1 VILAIMDDGA
11 SVVAAKDG
19 RFVILTI
26 ADDRTNTAPKWYYFH
41 AATSNDRKA
50 VETALRLHYWL
61 AIFGKPCMRG
71 DRADARLAFA
81 RRNLNGATLRIDVA
95 SADASFRSYW
105 RVDDGAASWIVMDA
119 PPAQEDVR
127 PWLDIGARLRGAGL
141 HAPEVLAADLEHG
154 FILMED
160 LGNRTYL
167 PELNANSVD
176 ALYGDALAA
185 LLRMQGQVSA
195 DELPVF
201 DATRT
206 IPEMEL
212 LPEWFLRRHLGWA
225 PVCDDWDV
233 IEAAFLLIAA
243 AADEQP
249 RRFMHRDYHSRNLLI
264 AGHDNPAIID
274 FQGAMLGPIAYDLAS
289 LLRDCYI
296 SWPVERVDA
305 WVEAYRQRL
314 HAAGLVAVDG
324 AHFRRWFDLIGLQRH
339 IKVLG
344 LFCRLNYR
352 DGKAGYLA
360 DLPRVLDYVLGVARL
375 YPDLTAFASLLEHAI
390 GGRDVSRPRPA
401 SSIEAA

>member
-1 VILAIMDDGA
+1 MQ
-11 SVVAAKDG
+11 
-19 RFVILTI
+19 
-26 ADDRTNTAPKWYYFH
+26 
-41 AATSNDRKA
+41 
-50 VETALRLHYWL
+50 
-61 AIFGKPCMRG
+61 G

-81 RRNLNGATLRIDVA
+81 QRNLNGRALHIDVA

-127 PWLDIGARLRGAGL
+127 PWLDIGARLHGAGL
-141 HAPEVLAADLEHG
+141 HAPEIFAADLEQG
-154 FILMED
+154 FVLMED
-160 LGNRTYL
+160 LGIRTYL
-167 PELNANSVD
+167 PELNENSVD
-176 ALYGDALAA
+176 ALYSDALDA
-185 LLRMQGQVSA
+185 LLRMQREVSA
-195 DELPVF
+195 DQLPVF

-212 LPEWFLRRHLGWA
+212 LPEWFLQRHLGCA
-225 PVCDDWDV
+225 PDCDDWDV
-233 IEAAFLLIAA
+233 IEAAFRLIAA

-249 RRFMHRDYHSRNLLI
+249 RRFMHRDFHSRNLLI
-264 AGHDNPAIID
+264 AEHNNPAIIAPGLLSPGIID

-296 SWPVERVDA
+296 AWPVERIDA
-305 WVEAYRQRL
+305 WVERYRQRL
-314 HAAGLVAVDG
+314 AAAGLVAVDG

-375 YPDLTAFASLLEHAI
+375 YPDLTAFASLLEHAV
-390 GGRDVSRPRPA
+390 GGRDISRARPT
-401 SSIEAA
+401 SSVEAA

>member
-1 VILAIMDDGA
+1 MHD
-11 SVVAAKDG
+11 
-19 RFVILTI
+19 
-26 ADDRTNTAPKWYYFH
+26 N
-41 AATSNDRKA
+41 
-50 VETALRLHYWL
+50 
-61 AIFGKPCMRG
+61 
-71 DRADARLAFA
+71 RARARLAFA
-81 RRNLNGATLRIDVA
+81 QRNLNGPALDIEVA

-105 RVDDGAASWIVMDA
+105 RVRDGAASWIVMDA

-141 HAPEVLAADLEHG
+141 HAPEVLAADLEQG
-154 FILMED
+154 FVLMED
-160 LGNRTYL
+160 LGIRTYL
-167 PELNANSVD
+167 PELSESSVD
-176 ALYGDALAA
+176 GLYGDALEA
-185 LLRMQGQVSA
+185 LLRMQCGVSA

-212 LPEWFLRRHLGWA
+212 LSEWFVQRHLGCE
-225 PVCDDWDV
+225 PGCDDWDI
-233 IEAAFLLIAA
+233 IEAAFRLIAA

-264 AGHDNPAIID
+264 AERNNPAIIAPGLSSPGIID

-296 SWPVERVDA
+296 AWPIERVDA
-305 WVEAYRQRL
+305 WVEGYRQRL
-314 HAAGLVAVDG
+314 AAAGLVDVDG

-352 DGKAGYLA
+352 DGKPAYLA
-360 DLPRVLDYVLGVARL
+360 DLPRVFDYVLGVARL
-375 YPDLTAFASLLEHAI
+375 YPDLTAFASLLERAVT
-390 GGRDVSRPRPA
+390 GRDISRPRPA
-401 SSIEAA
+401 NPVQEA